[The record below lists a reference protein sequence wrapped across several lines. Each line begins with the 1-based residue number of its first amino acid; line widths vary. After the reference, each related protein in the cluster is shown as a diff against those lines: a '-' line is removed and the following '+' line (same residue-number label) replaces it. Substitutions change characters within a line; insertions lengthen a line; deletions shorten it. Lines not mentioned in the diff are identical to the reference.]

1 MSLDRV
7 MDEPPSSKAVKVSEE
22 SISSPAH
29 GFLKTFPWETHVKV
43 PFLFVTT
50 VGLPHSPLR
59 QTHYEL
65 TTALSPDPGFQKKKS
80 RHKDERLF
88 LQGVPLCSHLG
99 AGRLSEGPC
108 VRCPGTAFVALP
120 KSEKDSGHI
129 CRTRLGV
136 AWDPRNLFPS
146 E

>member
-1 MSLDRV
+1 MSHHLQRHKGFRGKHFISCTRLSQNLSMGNPCKGALSFCHHSGVTSFSSEANTLRV
-7 MDEPPSSKAVKVSEE
+7 DHSS
-22 SISSPAH
+22 
-29 GFLKTFPWETHVKV
+29 
-43 PFLFVTT
+43 
-50 VGLPHSPLR
+50 
-59 QTHYEL
+59 
-65 TTALSPDPGFQKKKS
+65 LSPDPGFQKKKS
-80 RHKDERLF
+80 RHEDERLF